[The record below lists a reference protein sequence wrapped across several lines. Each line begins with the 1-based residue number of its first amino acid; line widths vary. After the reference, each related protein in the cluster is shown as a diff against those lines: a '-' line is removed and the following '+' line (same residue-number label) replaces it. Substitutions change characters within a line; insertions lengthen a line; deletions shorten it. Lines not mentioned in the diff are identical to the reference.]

1 MQPSN
6 PYLSQPPRSVSD
18 THYCVVGDVT
28 VDSTAAIAPGVVLQ
42 APTGSRIIIEK
53 GACLAGGVC
62 IQSRQGV
69 LKIGAG
75 ASLGANVLVIGHG
88 TIGANACVS
97 PSSTVINPQMV
108 QGAIL
113 PPCSLVEPASQSVSR
128 SDSPRASQSFSQ
140 SAVNQAV
147 SSQAVS
153 SQAAPIYSQPSYS
166 QPNYSQPPSD
176 EFVNTFV
183 EPPPVGPRPITTPD
197 LSDQNGQYQESLAT
211 QNGYGRF
218 TNDVQLNNSTSGS
231 SNSSANNGNANNGS
245 GLAQTGPSSLT
256 VPSNGHVY
264 GREQVSQLISTLF
277 PNRQSS

>member
-6 PYLSQPPRSVSD
+6 PYLHQPPRSISD

-42 APTGSRIIIEK
+42 APSGSHIIIEK

-88 TIGANACVS
+88 TIGANACIS
-97 PSSTVINPQMV
+97 SSSTVINPQI
-108 QGAIL
+108 A
-113 PPCSLVEPASQSVSR
+113 
-128 SDSPRASQSFSQ
+128 Q
-140 SAVNQAV
+140 SAVVPPCALVEQSMEQPVSQAD
-147 SSQAVS
+147 SQAVHQVS
-153 SQAAPIYSQPSYS
+153 ASQVPSQTALNYTAPNRLEPDS
-166 QPNYSQPPSD
+166 NG
-176 EFVNTFV
+176 FTNTFV
-183 EPPPVGPRPITTPD
+183 EPPPVGPRAVTTPD

-211 QNGYGRF
+211 QNGYARF
-218 TNDVQLNNSTSGS
+218 TNDVQLNNSPSS
-231 SNSSANNGNANNGS
+231 DSNSNSNNDS
-245 GLAQTGPSSLT
+245 GLTQTGSSSLT
-256 VPSNGHVY
+256 VQSNGYVY